1 MSWLER
7 LPKTVVARFAGRAT
21 LRRTVGNSFWLLADH
36 VFRLGVS
43 VVVGLWIARHLGP
56 EQFGTLNFAAAFA
69 APFAALLLTSLNA
82 LVVRDLVRSPDQEAA
97 ILGTTALLKLA
108 GGLIAVLV
116 GGVMAWTASS
126 VDDQTFPLILVVLAG
141 SVFTAGEVSD
151 LWLQARSQARMS
163 AWVRSAASLITSS
176 GKVVLIMTDAPLLW
190 FAAMGALELALCALG
205 WAISFWRS
213 RSAVGRWQCSG
224 DIARRLLKES
234 WPLLLGGVAMQIQ
247 AYYDQV
253 LLSGMRDAQEVGYYA
268 AALRLVAL
276 LGFIPMAIYTAVAPE
291 VTHAY
296 RAERALYA
304 RRLRDVYR
312 AMLVAFLVVALPM
325 VAIPDLLIAWTVGE
339 GYAASAALLP
349 LLSLR
354 LLLTNLGVARSL
366 HITNEGLFVHAL
378 ITSIVA
384 TILNLVLNL
393 MLIPVYGA
401 LGCVYAALASFTVNV
416 LVLEWINPRARLSLV
431 ALGSALGICKLLQ

>member
-1 MSWLER
+1 MNWLER
-7 LPKTVVARFAGRAT
+7 WRKVIANRLAGRTT

-36 VFRLGVS
+36 VLRLGVS

-56 EQFGTLNFAAAFA
+56 EQFGMLNFAAAFA

-82 LVVRDLVRSPDQEAA
+82 LVVRDLVRSPNEEAA
-97 ILGTTALLKLA
+97 ILGTTALLKLGGGLGAVLA
-108 GGLIAVLV
+108 GGAW
-116 GGVMAWTASS
+116 AWTASS
-126 VDDQTFPLILVVLAG
+126 VDDRTLPLILVVLAG

-151 LWLQARSQARMS
+151 LWLQARSKARMS
-163 AWVRSAASLITSS
+163 AWVRSAASLITSF
-176 GKVVLIMTDAPLLW
+176 GKIMLIVGDAPLVW

-205 WAISFWRS
+205 WAISFGRARSTVGAWRWE
-213 RSAVGRWQCSG
+213 SAV
-224 DIARRLLKES
+224 ARRLLKES
-234 WPLLLGGVAMQIQ
+234 WPLLVGGVVMQIQ

-253 LLSGMRDAQEVGYYA
+253 LLTEMRDAQEVGYYA

-276 LGFIPMAIYTAVAPE
+276 LGFVPMAIYTAVAPE
-291 VTHAY
+291 ITHAY

-312 AMLVAFLVVALPM
+312 AMLAAFVVMALPM
-325 VAIPDLLIAWTVGE
+325 VLIPSLLVTLTVGE
-339 GYAASAALLP
+339 GYSASAVLLP

-378 ITSIVA
+378 VTSIVA
-384 TILNLVLNL
+384 TSLNLTLNY
-393 MLIPVYGA
+393 MLIPDYGA
-401 LGCVYAALASFTVNV
+401 LGCVIAALVSFSVNT
-416 LVLEWINPRARLSLV
+416 LLLEWVSPRARFGV
-431 ALGSALGICKLLQ
+431 RVLGSALGLCRLPS